1 MCRKC
6 NYHLK
11 ELYVRVNALF
21 DKISANCELSYT
33 LTTHTCR
40 QVKPITSE
48 SSLSE
53 QIKYYRSIDDIK
65 QTDLGVKLNFHRST
79 LNHLENKDM
88 KLVNVELIKG
98 IIEELNIQDKIN
110 INDEYISFLLD
121 NPCDKIIEAR
131 QKLKLSR
138 KDFANLL
145 GVDISSVR
153 RWELGNH
160 HISRKKY
167 ERLKNLL
174 VIQSL
179 LICSRNIF
187 ARKHK
192 TFSRELTSIFKSLI
206 DLRTNSFCT
215 LAKALLNSPI
225 PTSSVGQFIIS
236 CI

>member
-1 MCRKC
+1 MHSKC
-6 NYHLK
+6 NYHIK
-11 ELYVRVNALF
+11 ELYVRINALF
-21 DKISANCELSYT
+21 DKISARCELSYT

-40 QVKPITSE
+40 QVKPITSQ
-48 SSLSE
+48 SSLGE

-167 ERLKNLL
+167 ERLKNYL
-174 VIQSL
+174 
-179 LICSRNIF
+179 
-187 ARKHK
+187 
-192 TFSRELTSIFKSLI
+192 
-206 DLRTNSFCT
+206 
-215 LAKALLNSPI
+215 
-225 PTSSVGQFIIS
+225 
-236 CI
+236 